1 MRLFSYQDSKGHDG
15 VGALLKDSSDTFIN
29 LSGTDPLIP
38 NRLQEIIQSQESLNR
53 AAAAIQNSN
62 AIKGKIDSI
71 TFKPPIEKPGKIVC
85 MGLNYAD
92 HAKEGGNARPE
103 YPSFFMRGPSSLTA
117 HLSPILRPRVSDKLD
132 YEAELAFVVG
142 KQARHL
148 TLENALDCVAGYSI
162 FNDGSI
168 RDYQRKT
175 NQWTIG
181 KNFDQTGAFGPW
193 LVTPDELPLG
203 CDGLN
208 IQSRLNGKV
217 MQNANTKDFLWGVA
231 ETIVLI
237 SECMTLEPG
246 DVVITGTPAGV
257 GYARTPPVFM
267 RAGDI
272 CEIEIES
279 IGVLRNTIVD
289 ESWPVNHINPKLGL
303 KKYRFDL
310 FSGEQIT
317 WASIKML
324 P

>member
-1 MRLFSYQDSKGHDG
+1 MGGIEMRLFGFKGPNGYEG
-15 VGALLKDSSDTFIN
+15 VGALSKGNLDTFIDVCA
-29 LSGTDPLIP
+29 TDAMIP
-38 NRLQEIIQSQESLNR
+38 NSIQDIIQSQGHLDRVS
-53 AAAAIQNSN
+53 AAIANPK
-62 AIKGKIDSI
+62 AITSKLNTI
-71 TFKPPIEKPGKIVC
+71 TFKVPIERPGKIVC

-103 YPSFFMRGPSSLTA
+103 YPSFFMRGPSSMTA
-117 HLSPILRPRVSDKLD
+117 HLSPIVRPQVSDKLD

-142 KQARHL
+142 KKARHL
-148 TLENALDCVAGYSI
+148 TLDNALDCVAGYSI

-175 NQWTIG
+175 TQWTIG

-193 LVTPDELPLG
+193 LVTPDELPPG

-208 IQSRLNGKV
+208 IQSRLNGQV

-246 DVVITGTPAGV
+246 DIVITGTPAGV

-267 RAGDI
+267 KPGDI

-279 IGVLRNTIVD
+279 IGVLRNTIAD
-289 ESWPVNHINPKLGL
+289 E
-303 KKYRFDL
+303 
-310 FSGEQIT
+310 
-317 WASIKML
+317 
-324 P
+324 

>member
-1 MRLFSYQDSKGHDG
+1 MRLFSFKGLNGNDC
-15 VGALLKDSSDTFIN
+15 VGALSKGGSDTYID
-29 LSGTDPLIP
+29 LCATDPQIP
-38 NRLQEIIQSQESLNR
+38 NNLQDIIQSQAHLDR
-53 AAAAIQNSN
+53 TAAVIANPKAVTGNLKDVS
-62 AIKGKIDSI
+62 
-71 TFKPPIEKPGKIVC
+71 FKVPIERPGKIVC

-117 HLSPILRPRVSDKLD
+117 HLSPIMRPKVSDKLD

-142 KQARHL
+142 KKARNL
-148 TLENALDCVAGYSI
+148 TLENALDCVAAYSI

-175 NQWTIG
+175 TQWTIG

-193 LVTPDELPLG
+193 LVTPDELPAG
-203 CDGLN
+203 CHGLS
-208 IQSRLNGKV
+208 IQSRLNGQV

-257 GYARTPPVFM
+257 GYVRTPPVFM
-267 RAGDI
+267 KPGDV

-279 IGVLRNTIVD
+279 IGILRNTITD
-289 ESWPVNHINPKLGL
+289 E
-303 KKYRFDL
+303 
-310 FSGEQIT
+310 
-317 WASIKML
+317 
-324 P
+324 

>member
-1 MRLFSYQDSKGHDG
+1 MRLFGFRGPNGYES
-15 VGALLKDSSDTFIN
+15 VGALSKGSHDTYID
-29 LSGTDPLIP
+29 LCATDPLIR
-38 NRLQEIIQSQESLNR
+38 NNLQEIIQSPEQLER
-53 AAAAIQNSN
+53 ADLALKNSKAIGGNLKEIS
-62 AIKGKIDSI
+62 
-71 TFKPPIEKPGKIVC
+71 FKVPIERPGKIVC

-103 YPSFFMRGPSSLTA
+103 YPSFFMRGPSSMTA
-117 HLSPILRPRVSDKLD
+117 HLSPMIRPKVSDKLD
-132 YEAELAFVVG
+132 YEAELAFIVG
-142 KQARHL
+142 KKARHL

-175 NQWTIG
+175 TQWTIG

-208 IQSRLNGKV
+208 IQSRLNGQV

-267 RAGDI
+267 KPGDI

-279 IGVLRNTIVD
+279 IGVLRNTIAD
-289 ESWPVNHINPKLGL
+289 E
-303 KKYRFDL
+303 
-310 FSGEQIT
+310 
-317 WASIKML
+317 
-324 P
+324 

>member
-1 MRLFSYQDSKGHDG
+1 MRLFGFRGPNGYES
-15 VGALLKDSSDTFIN
+15 VGALSKGSHDTYID
-29 LSGTDPLIP
+29 LCATDPLIR
-38 NRLQEIIQSQESLNR
+38 NNLQEIIQSPEQLER
-53 AAAAIQNSN
+53 AALALKNSKAIGGNLKEIS
-62 AIKGKIDSI
+62 
-71 TFKPPIEKPGKIVC
+71 FKVPIERPGKIVC

-103 YPSFFMRGPSSLTA
+103 YPSFFMRGPSSMTA
-117 HLSPILRPRVSDKLD
+117 HLSPIIRPKVSDKLD
-132 YEAELAFVVG
+132 YEAELTFIVG
-142 KQARHL
+142 KKARHL

-175 NQWTIG
+175 TQWTIG

-208 IQSRLNGKV
+208 IQSRLNGQV

-267 RAGDI
+267 KPGDI

-279 IGVLRNTIVD
+279 IGVLRNTIAD
-289 ESWPVNHINPKLGL
+289 E
-303 KKYRFDL
+303 
-310 FSGEQIT
+310 
-317 WASIKML
+317 
-324 P
+324 

>member
-29 LSGTDPLIP
+29 LSGTDPLIS

-148 TLENALDCVAGYSI
+148 TLENALECVAGYSI

-267 RAGDI
+267 KAGDI

-289 ESWPVNHINPKLGL
+289 E
-303 KKYRFDL
+303 
-310 FSGEQIT
+310 
-317 WASIKML
+317 
-324 P
+324 

>member
-29 LSGTDPLIP
+29 LSGTDPLIS

-181 KNFDQTGAFGPW
+181 KNFDKTGAFGPW

-267 RAGDI
+267 KAGDI

-289 ESWPVNHINPKLGL
+289 E
-303 KKYRFDL
+303 
-310 FSGEQIT
+310 
-317 WASIKML
+317 
-324 P
+324 

>member
-1 MRLFSYQDSKGHDG
+1 MRLFGFRGPNGYES
-15 VGALLKDSSDTFIN
+15 VGALSKGSHDTYID
-29 LSGTDPLIP
+29 LCATDPLIR
-38 NRLQEIIQSQESLNR
+38 NNLQEIIQSPEQLERSALALKNSK
-53 AAAAIQNSN
+53 AIGGNLKEIS
-62 AIKGKIDSI
+62 
-71 TFKPPIEKPGKIVC
+71 FKVPIERPGKIVC

-103 YPSFFMRGPSSLTA
+103 YPSFFMRGPSSMTA
-117 HLSPILRPRVSDKLD
+117 HLSPIIRPKVSDKLD
-132 YEAELAFVVG
+132 YEAELAFIVG
-142 KQARHL
+142 KKARHL

-175 NQWTIG
+175 TQWTIG

-208 IQSRLNGKV
+208 IQSRLNGQV

-267 RAGDI
+267 KPGDI

-279 IGVLRNTIVD
+279 IGVLRNTIAD
-289 ESWPVNHINPKLGL
+289 E
-303 KKYRFDL
+303 
-310 FSGEQIT
+310 
-317 WASIKML
+317 
-324 P
+324 

>member
-1 MRLFSYQDSKGHDG
+1 MRLFGFKGPNGYEG
-15 VGALLKDSSDTFIN
+15 VGALSKGNLDTFIDVCA
-29 LSGTDPLIP
+29 TDAMIP
-38 NRLQEIIQSQESLNR
+38 NSIQDIIQSQGHLDRVS
-53 AAAAIQNSN
+53 AAIANPK
-62 AIKGKIDSI
+62 AITSKLNTI
-71 TFKPPIEKPGKIVC
+71 TFKVPIERPGKIVC

-103 YPSFFMRGPSSLTA
+103 YPSFFMRGPSSMTA
-117 HLSPILRPRVSDKLD
+117 HLSPIVRPQVSDKLD

-142 KQARHL
+142 KKARHL
-148 TLENALDCVAGYSI
+148 TLDNALDCVAGYSI

-175 NQWTIG
+175 TQWTIG

-193 LVTPDELPLG
+193 LVTPDELPPG

-208 IQSRLNGKV
+208 IQSRLNGQV

-246 DVVITGTPAGV
+246 DIVITGTPAGV

-267 RAGDI
+267 KPGDI

-279 IGVLRNTIVD
+279 IGVLRNTIAD
-289 ESWPVNHINPKLGL
+289 E
-303 KKYRFDL
+303 
-310 FSGEQIT
+310 
-317 WASIKML
+317 
-324 P
+324 

>member
-1 MRLFSYQDSKGHDG
+1 MRLFSFKASDGHEG
-15 VGALLKDSSDTFIN
+15 VGVLLKDSVETFID
-29 LSGTDPLIP
+29 LCATDPLIP
-38 NRLQEIIQSQESLNR
+38 NSLQEIIQSQEYLNR
-53 AAAAIQNSN
+53 VAAALSN
-62 AIKGKIDSI
+62 VNAMKGEVAAI
-71 TFKPPIEKPGKIVC
+71 TFKPPIERPGKIVC

-117 HLSPILRPRVSDKLD
+117 HLSPIVRPKVSDKLD

-142 KQARHL
+142 KTARHC
-148 TLENALDCVAGYSI
+148 TLENALDCVAGYSV

-193 LVTPDELPLG
+193 LVTPDELPSG

-208 IQSRLNGKV
+208 IQSRLNGQV

-267 RAGDI
+267 KPGDI

-279 IGVLRNTIVD
+279 IGILRNTIAD
-289 ESWPVNHINPKLGL
+289 E
-303 KKYRFDL
+303 
-310 FSGEQIT
+310 
-317 WASIKML
+317 
-324 P
+324 

>member
-1 MRLFSYQDSKGHDG
+1 MRLFSYQDSKGHNG

-29 LSGTDPLIP
+29 LSATDPLIS
-38 NRLQEIIQSQESLNR
+38 NSLQELIQSQESLNR

-62 AIKGKIDSI
+62 AIKGRIDSI

-132 YEAELAFVVG
+132 YEAELAFVIG
-142 KQARHL
+142 KKARHL

-267 RAGDI
+267 KAGDI

-279 IGVLRNTIVD
+279 IGVLSNTIVD
-289 ESWPVNHINPKLGL
+289 E
-303 KKYRFDL
+303 
-310 FSGEQIT
+310 
-317 WASIKML
+317 
-324 P
+324 

>member
-1 MRLFSYQDSKGHDG
+1 MRLFGFRGPNGYES
-15 VGALLKDSSDTFIN
+15 VGALSKGSHDTYID
-29 LSGTDPLIP
+29 LCATDPLIR
-38 NRLQEIIQSQESLNR
+38 NNLQEIIQSPEQLER
-53 AAAAIQNSN
+53 ADLALKNSKAIGGNLKEIS
-62 AIKGKIDSI
+62 
-71 TFKPPIEKPGKIVC
+71 FKVPIERPGKIVC

-103 YPSFFMRGPSSLTA
+103 YPSFFMRGPSSMTA
-117 HLSPILRPRVSDKLD
+117 HLSPIIRPKISDKLD
-132 YEAELAFVVG
+132 YEAELAFIVG
-142 KQARHL
+142 KKARHL

-175 NQWTIG
+175 TQWTIG

-208 IQSRLNGKV
+208 IQSRLNGQV

-267 RAGDI
+267 KPGDI

-279 IGVLRNTIVD
+279 IGVLRNTIAD
-289 ESWPVNHINPKLGL
+289 E
-303 KKYRFDL
+303 
-310 FSGEQIT
+310 
-317 WASIKML
+317 
-324 P
+324 

>member
-1 MRLFSYQDSKGHDG
+1 MRLFGFKGPNG
-15 VGALLKDSSDTFIN
+15 YESVGALSKGDLDTFIDVCA
-29 LSGTDPLIP
+29 TDSLIP
-38 NRLQEIIQSQESLNR
+38 NSIQDIIESQGHLDR
-53 AAAAIQNSN
+53 VAAAIANSK
-62 AIKGKIDSI
+62 AVTGKLNTIA
-71 TFKPPIEKPGKIVC
+71 FKTPIERPGKIVC

-103 YPSFFMRGPSSLTA
+103 YPSFFMRGPSSMTA
-117 HLSPILRPRVSDKLD
+117 HLSSILRPKVSDKLD

-142 KQARHL
+142 KKARHL
-148 TLENALDCVAGYSI
+148 TLDNALDCVAGYSI

-175 NQWTIG
+175 TQWTIG
-181 KNFDQTGAFGPW
+181 KNFDHTGAFGPW

-203 CDGLN
+203 CDGLT
-208 IQSRLNGKV
+208 IQSRLNGQV

-237 SECMTLEPG
+237 TECMTLEPG

-267 RAGDI
+267 KPGDI

-279 IGVLRNTIVD
+279 IGVLRNSIAD
-289 ESWPVNHINPKLGL
+289 E
-303 KKYRFDL
+303 
-310 FSGEQIT
+310 
-317 WASIKML
+317 
-324 P
+324 